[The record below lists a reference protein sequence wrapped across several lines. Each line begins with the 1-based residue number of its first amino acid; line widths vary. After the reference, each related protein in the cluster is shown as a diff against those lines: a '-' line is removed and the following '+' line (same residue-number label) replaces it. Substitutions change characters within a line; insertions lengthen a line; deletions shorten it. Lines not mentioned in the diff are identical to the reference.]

1 MNVLWFFLGT
11 MFGSAFGFVI
21 MALFQM
27 HRINDYEEQIQLLEA
42 EYRNKG
48 ELRHEKQ

>member
-11 MFGSAFGFVI
+11 MLGSAFGFVV

-42 EYRNKG
+42 KYNKK
-48 ELRHEKQ
+48 RSITT

>member
-11 MFGSAFGFVI
+11 MLGSAFGFVV

-27 HRINDYEEQIQLLEA
+27 HRINDYEEQIPVSYTHLTLPTKA
-42 EYRNKG
+42 
-48 ELRHEKQ
+48 

>member
-11 MFGSAFGFVI
+11 MCGSAFGFVV

-27 HRINDYEEQIQLLEA
+27 HRVNDYEEQIALLEA
-42 EYRNKG
+42 KLKNN
-48 ELRHEKQ
+48 

>member
-11 MFGSAFGFVI
+11 MLGSAFGFVI

-27 HRINDYEEQIQLLEA
+27 HRVNDYEEQIQLLEA
-42 EYRNKG
+42 KYNNK
-48 ELRHEKQ
+48 RSITT

>member
-11 MFGSAFGFVI
+11 MLGSAFGFVV

-42 EYRNKG
+42 KYNKKG
-48 ELRHEKQ
+48 ALRHEK

>member
-11 MFGSAFGFVI
+11 MLGSAFGFVV

-27 HRINDYEEQIQLLEA
+27 HQINDYEEQIQLLEA
-42 EYRNKG
+42 KYNNNRSITT
-48 ELRHEKQ
+48 